1 MKVWQKK
8 LIDKD
13 YKRGSKLGIMIVEFY
28 VDDIVLWSIS
38 LSNSEDKYIAAGKSS
53 FY

>member
-1 MKVWQKK
+1 MKVWQKI
-8 LIDKD
+8 LIDKG
-13 YKRGSKLGIMIVEFY
+13 YKKGSKSSIMIVEFY

-38 LSNSEDKYIAAGKSS
+38 FSNSEYEYIATGKSS